1 MTDGS
6 GDAVCCMAMKLI
18 WKIKPILQNVSYI
31 SSFSCFVSQCV
42 IYHSLSF
49 FYVVACTEQEVNREN
64 MKVKILGVEVRFLS
78 PFHYVSLWV
87 MPDKSPLIQNY
98 IKDNYANHSALKQT

>member
-1 MTDGS
+1 MLYGNEVNMENQTNPTKCELHFTFFMFCFTMCYPPFVIFLFYIV
-6 GDAVCCMAMKLI
+6 VCT
-18 WKIKPILQNVSYI
+18 V
-31 SSFSCFVSQCV
+31 
-42 IYHSLSF
+42 
-49 FYVVACTEQEVNREN
+49 QEVNREN
-64 MKVKILGVEVRFLS
+64 MKVKILAVEVCFLS

>member
-1 MTDGS
+1 M
-6 GDAVCCMAMKLI
+6 L
-18 WKIKPILQNVSYI
+18 
-31 SSFSCFVSQCV
+31 CFTMCYLPFF
-42 IYHSLSF
+42 IF

-78 PFHYVSLWV
+78 LFHYVSLWV